1 MQRKKNRAEQFGELA
16 MSELYKWRCYAIK
29 YGALEAEAD
38 DVVSDSLTYLYSRP
52 ELDWSE
58 KLLCLTIKCRAK
70 NCVRARGNTPIGK
83 IEDLMP
89 HGGHAYFS
97 DNEMSIS
104 DRIEHEEL
112 YCQAL
117 EEIEQFEE
125 GRYVDLLRDFCENPG
140 STVVGVGRNMGILNN
155 TSSGAMR
162 RMRLY
167 LQTKEAEYAK
177 A

>member
-1 MQRKKNRAEQFGELA
+1 MAGLVQDSIYQIAD
-16 MSELYKWRCYAIK
+16 YAGDKDHKPANAPTHNATDGVTK
-29 YGALEAEAD
+29 Y
-38 DVVSDSLTYLYSRP
+38 
-52 ELDWSE
+52 
-58 KLLCLTIKCRAK
+58 
-70 NCVRARGNTPIGK
+70 
-83 IEDLMP
+83 
-89 HGGHAYFS
+89 GGHAYFS

-117 EEIEQFEE
+117 EEIEQFED
-125 GRYVDLLRDFCENPG
+125 GRYVDLLRDFCENPC